1 MGFDDLNEKNFILY
15 AVKAYEKPNCIKSE
29 FQDDLKRL
37 NYIKRL
43 FQRYERHGE
52 LKERL
57 ILNHLI
63 VLYNVFGTEATTRM
77 LFYYV
82 SETNYSALKTFLL
95 FLSYMPEKIKGIRG
109 KTLFSSSINVDM
121 KIAEILRDFK

>member
-29 FQDDLKRL
+29 FQDDLKRF

-82 SETNYSALKTFLL
+82 SETNYAALKTFLL